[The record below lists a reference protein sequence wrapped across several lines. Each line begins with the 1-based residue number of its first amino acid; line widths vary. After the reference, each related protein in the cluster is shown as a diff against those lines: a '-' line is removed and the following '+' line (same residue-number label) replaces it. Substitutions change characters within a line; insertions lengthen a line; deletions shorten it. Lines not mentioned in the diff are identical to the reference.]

1 MSIKQ
6 ASSADEH
13 AAFCAEMCARR
24 YHMPD
29 AAAHDAEDAME
40 NLGRQ
45 IDLIRKIKARAC
57 RGDDMAAIECVVA
70 KDDAYNGRI
79 ALEEALS
86 RLEKS
91 K

>member
-1 MSIKQ
+1 
-6 ASSADEH
+6 
-13 AAFCAEMCARR
+13 
-24 YHMPD
+24 
-29 AAAHDAEDAME
+29 ME